1 MDEAKIA
8 SLRSPREGVIR
19 GLWWGQGGVPAS
31 LPPRRFHLIGVGLP
45 KTGTTSLAYLFQ
57 PFRWGAEFLFA
68 ESIERLIAWRGGGLD
83 RDGIRRWLALRAEA
97 GALELDSASF
107 NHYFLDIL
115 IELHPAARFV
125 YTRRDAVSWADSFLN
140 MMLRQNTYLRGHP
153 WPEWQLALGRL
164 MAPSFHP
171 GQFVSPAHLYFSLRP
186 LAEELLG
193 FYARETARI
202 EAALP
207 PERSLVIDTEGLSTK
222 LDSLAELAGVPRSA
236 LNAAGSHE
244 NRGQAKI
251 PLMAALPDLPHILEQ
266 NGLGAAQGYGGS
278 GKG

>member
-45 KTGTTSLAYLFQ
+45 KTGTTSLASLFQ
-57 PFRWGAEFLFA
+57 PFRWGDEFLFA

-115 IELHPAARFV
+115 VELHPAARFV
-125 YTRRDAVSWADSFLN
+125 YTRREAVSWADSFLN
-140 MMLRQNTYLRGHP
+140 MVLRHSTYLRDHP

-164 MAPSFHP
+164 MAPSFDP
-171 GQFVSPAHLYFSLRP
+171 GRFTSPERLRP
-186 LAEELLG
+186 ALRKLAEELLG

-202 EAALP
+202 EATLP
-207 PERSLVIDTEGLSTK
+207 SERSLVIPTDDFPMNLDT
-222 LDSLAELAGVPRSA
+222 LAAFAGVPRSA

-244 NRGQAKI
+244 NRGHGKV
-251 PLMAALPDLPHILEQ
+251 PLVAALPDLPDLLEQ
-266 NGLGAAQGYGGS
+266 NGLGAARG
-278 GKG
+278 

>member
-1 MDEAKIA
+1 MDEPNVA
-8 SLRSPREGVIR
+8 SLRSRREGVNR

-57 PFRWGAEFLFA
+57 RFRWGDEFLFA
-68 ESIERLIAWRGGGLD
+68 DSVERLIAWRAGRLD
-83 RDGIRRWLALRAEA
+83 HDNMRRWLGSRAEA
-97 GALELDSASF
+97 GTLELDSASF

-115 IELHPAARFV
+115 VELHPTARFV

-140 MMLRQNTYLRGHP
+140 MVLRHGAFLRGRP

-164 MAPSFHP
+164 MAPSFDP
-171 GQFVSPAHLYFSLRP
+171 GQFSSPAHLHLALRP

-193 FYARETARI
+193 FYARETAHI

-207 PERSLVIDTEGLSTK
+207 PERSLVIPTEDLSMSLDT
-222 LDSLAELAGVPRSA
+222 LAKFAGVPRSA

-244 NRGQAKI
+244 NRGHGKI
-251 PLMAALPDLPHILEQ
+251 PLIAALPDLPQLLER
-266 NGLGAAQGYGGS
+266 NGLGRLEAS
-278 GKG
+278 RPH